1 MKRRL
6 FSMVMAFA
14 MVLSLIPAVHAAD
27 AAGSDLI
34 ELLPG
39 DETVKEVLVRL
50 LDGGILGNEES
61 IQEIKKLID
70 QEYSRPH
77 GTAGYVPDEN
87 SYYVSLGDSTVTGM
101 STGDPAYN
109 NFGYKTKVP
118 TCAPYQVAQA
128 LGLDVNTRYEQLAL
142 GGLRTTD
149 LRYILDETFVPDEYV
164 FTDVKS
170 SIDVYAGGLEQMRRD
185 YRAALLKADLITV
198 GIGNNNFSTFFRVQS
213 NGAIAELLSEEL
225 KGPLNGM
232 LGPRIKA
239 EISKYIDLDQR
250 PRKMNWEGYLGTDD
264 TKRLEEALAEVE
276 AKLIAEGIP
285 ETYPVDLAVLARDYL
300 GIEVPA
306 ALKQMLTI
314 NVPVAE
320 LATYFLE
327 CGLYSYV
334 TFIMDFKGACNKI
347 HEIAPDAELLIL
359 SMYNPADS
367 MVFTFDG
374 MILPYGELY
383 GLMVK
388 TLSLQLRDYA
398 EATPKTTFVDIY
410 DTESLAD
417 RELEDGRV
425 YELTEYVE
433 IMNNNSGDFHAT
445 PAGHVYMKDQILAAL
460 APEAEGL
467 LGDADGSGEV
477 DYLDAMIVLQY
488 HTGVI
493 GEEEL
498 ELRQCDVDKS
508 GEVDYLDAMM
518 ILQYHTGVIG
528 EF

>member
-6 FSMVMAFA
+6 LSMVMAFA
-14 MVLSLIPAVHAAD
+14 MVLSLIPAVYAAGAD
-27 AAGSDLI
+27 GSDLI
-34 ELLPG
+34 DLLPG
-39 DETVKEVLVRL
+39 NETAKEAFLKI

-61 IQEIKKLID
+61 IQEIKELID

-77 GTAGYVPDEN
+77 GTADYVPDKN

-128 LGLDVNTRYEQLAL
+128 LGLDVNTQYEQLAL

-149 LRYILDETFVPDEYV
+149 LRYILDETFAQDEYA
-164 FTDVKS
+164 FTDVKN
-170 SIDVYAGGLEQMRRD
+170 SIDIYAGGLEQMRKD
-185 YRAALLKADLITV
+185 YKAALLKADLITV
-198 GIGNNNFSTFFRVQS
+198 GIGNNNFSSFFRVQS

-225 KGPLNGM
+225 KGPLNGIF
-232 LGPRIKA
+232 GPRIKA
-239 EISKYIDLDQR
+239 EISKFLDLGQR
-250 PRKMNWEGYLGTDD
+250 PRKMTWERYLGADGAE
-264 TKRLEEALAEVE
+264 KLKEALAEVE
-276 AKLIAEGIP
+276 ARLIAEGIP
-285 ETYPVDLAVLARDYL
+285 ETYPVDLAVLAGEFL
-300 GIEVPA
+300 EIEVPT
-306 ALKQMLTI
+306 ALKLNI
-314 NVPVAE
+314 DVPVAE

-334 TFIMDFKGACNKI
+334 TFVVDFKGACDKI

-359 SMYNPADS
+359 SMYNPADNT
-367 MVFTFDG
+367 VFTFDG
-374 MILPYGELY
+374 MVLPYGELY

-425 YELTEYVE
+425 YELTECVE

-445 PAGHVYMKDQILAAL
+445 PAGHSYMKGQILAAL
-460 APEAEGL
+460 VPEEDGL

-477 DYLDAMIVLQY
+477 DYVDAMLVLQY

-493 GEEEL
+493 TNDAL
-498 ELRQCDVDKS
+498 ALAQCDVDGS
-508 GEVDYLDAMM
+508 GAVDYVDAML
-518 ILQYHTGVIG
+518 ILQYHTGVISK
-528 EF
+528 F